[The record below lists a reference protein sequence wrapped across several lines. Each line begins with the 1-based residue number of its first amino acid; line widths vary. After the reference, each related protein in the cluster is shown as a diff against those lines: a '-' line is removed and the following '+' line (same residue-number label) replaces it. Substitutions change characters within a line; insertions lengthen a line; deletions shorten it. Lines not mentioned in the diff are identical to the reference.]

1 MSLRSESSAQ
11 LARPVTFT
19 ILFVAFV
26 LAALAGPRSLG
37 SAAQESTP
45 MPGVHDIGDMPAG
58 NVGLTSVVL
67 ARVVPPTAPDQEL
80 QLARVDVAPGATV
93 SAHTHPGTIALCLES
108 GSVVFG
114 VAMGTVTLTHAD
126 NPEAAE
132 QVDAGDETVLQPGDC
147 LTFDATQT
155 VHTLYNPGEAAV
167 IWQAHLYDPDE
178 PPTTFLA
185 TPAP

>member
-1 MSLRSESSAQ
+1 MPFRSLTSAQ
-11 LARPVTFT
+11 MSRILVVSVLLAF
-19 ILFVAFV
+19 IV
-26 LAALAGPRSLG
+26 LTALAGPRLLS
-37 SAAQESTP
+37 SVAQESTP
-45 MPGVHDIGDMPAG
+45 AADMHDMSDMPAG
-58 NVGLTSVVL
+58 TVGLTSVVL
-67 ARVVPPTAPDQEL
+67 ARIAPVTAPDQEL
-80 QLARVDVAPGATV
+80 QLVRVDVAPGATV

-126 NPEAAE
+126 NPEAPE
-132 QVDAGDETVLQPGDC
+132 HVDAGAETVLQPGDC